1 MSKTKRIELLNQ
13 IAPDTTVIIFTF
25 VHQTI
30 PIKHTWL
37 LAPLPYIF
45 LNQLIKH
52 KHFRVKYMKTNLR
65 VMYFSRV
72 RRYNQVSAFL
82 HQLEWNIDSTFHYGI
97 VHKFSTQKKKQG
109 TFTTRKG
116 EVPQNQR
123 SFSKRIIVLHNW
135 KGLKKLLGY
144 QMRKHK
150 EAPDMFH
157 LVLTCSIH

>member
-1 MSKTKRIELLNQ
+1 MTSGSLSLPLSQPT
-13 IAPDTTVIIFTF
+13 
-25 VHQTI
+25 HQTQTFSSQI
-30 PIKHTWL
+30 YENKFTCYVFLQSKKVQPGFSL
-37 LAPLPYIF
+37 LTSIG
-45 LNQLIKH
+45 
-52 KHFRVKYMKTNLR
+52 VKYRFNL
-65 VMYFSRV
+65 SLWDGT
-72 RRYNQVSAFL
+72 QV
-82 HQLEWNIDSTFHYGI
+82 FHP
-97 VHKFSTQKKKQG
+97 KEKQG